1 MAYIL
6 EMILKAAAAVAA
18 RVQAGRKV
26 TMMAR
31 AAPMDAD
38 MTDSSGAGEPAEIV
52 LPGNAL
58 SSLPVCQRL
67 GPLCQQVG
75 HVRICVWRC
84 I

>member
-6 EMILKAAAAVAA
+6 EIVLKLVAA
-18 RVQAGRKV
+18 MAARRQARREGA
-26 TMMAR
+26 MMAQ

-38 MTDSSGAGEPAEIV
+38 MTDSSGVGKPTEIV
-52 LPGNAL
+52 GPGNAL
-58 SSLPVCQRL
+58 SSLPFCQL
-67 GPLCQQVG
+67 LG

>member
-6 EMILKAAAAVAA
+6 EMLLKPAAAMAA
-18 RVQAGRKV
+18 QVQAGRIG
-26 TMMAR
+26 TMKAQ

-38 MTDSSGAGEPAEIV
+38 MTDSSGAGKPAEIV

-67 GPLCQQVG
+67 GPICQRLG

>member
-6 EMILKAAAAVAA
+6 EMLLKPAAAMAA
-18 RVQAGRKV
+18 QVQAGRIGTVK
-26 TMMAR
+26 AH

-58 SSLPVCQRL
+58 SSLPICHR
-67 GPLCQQVG
+67 PG